1 MPFIKL
7 TPIFL
12 LAGLMISGMDLVMA
26 APLAVIYAAVIAAVT
41 MKHNYETIMENAFNS
56 VKEMI
61 VVFFILM
68 FAYAVA
74 ETFMAT
80 GVGASIILISLK
92 LGVTA
97 KTVAVVGF
105 LVTCVLSVATGT
117 SWGTFAACA
126 PVFLWLN
133 HIVGGDVILTV
144 ASIAGGSCFGDNIGL
159 ISDTTVVSSGLQ
171 KVSVID
177 RVRHQG
183 VWSLLCLLATA
194 VVIYFVALG
203 MGLPGT
209 VGSAAEAIAQIP
221 QSVYDEL
228 SVVRPSAVTLLDQV
242 KTGVPYYMIIP
253 MIIVLIVAFRGVQT
267 MICLGTGI
275 ISALVFG
282 LFAGTVESL
291 ESFMGLVQAGF
302 ESAGSWS
309 IVMMLWI
316 GAFGGIMSSMNAFEP
331 LSRFILKIVKNV
343 RQFMFCNGLLC
354 LLGNAA
360 LADEMAQIVTIGP
373 ILKDMT
379 DNNVEASEED
389 MYKLRLRNSAFGD
402 AMGVFGSQL
411 IPWHCYMGF
420 YVAIAMASYP
430 LHQFNAIQ
438 ILGHNYMAFI
448 AVGSML
454 LLTLTGFDRF
464 IPLFKIPSEPAVRLK
479 KTISSGSKV
488 DNTAVEPA
496 Q

>member
-1 MPFIKL
+1 MGFIKL

-26 APLAVIYAAVIAAVT
+26 APLATIYAAVIAMITERHKYDEV
-41 MKHNYETIMENAFNS
+41 MENGFKA

-68 FAYAVA
+68 LAYAVA
-74 ETFMAT
+74 ESFMAT
-80 GVGASIILISLK
+80 GVGASIIIISLK

-105 LVTCVLSVATGT
+105 VVTSLLSIATGT

-133 HIVGGDVILTV
+133 HIVGGNVILT
-144 ASIAGGSCFGDNIGL
+144 AAAIAGGSCFGDNIGL

-171 KVSVID
+171 KVQVTD

-183 VWSLLCLLATA
+183 VWSGLLLLVSG
-194 VVIYFVALG
+194 VVIYFAAVS
-203 MGLPGT
+203 MGLAST
-209 VGSAAEAIAQIP
+209 VGNANEAIASIP
-221 QSVYDEL
+221 AEVFERL
-228 SVVRPSAVTLLDQV
+228 AEVRPAAVTLLEQV
-242 KTGVPYYMIIP
+242 SEGVPIYMVVP
-253 MIIVLIVAFRGVQT
+253 MLIVIAVAFKGVPT
-267 MICLGTGI
+267 MVCLGLGI

-282 LFAGTVESL
+282 LIAGTVTSIGEFL
-291 ESFMGLVQAGF
+291 ELVQAGF
-302 ESAGSWS
+302 ESAGEWS
-309 IVMMLWI
+309 VVMMLWI
-316 GAFGGIMSSMNAFEP
+316 GAFGGIMSSIHAFEP
-331 LSRFILKIVKNV
+331 ISRFILRISNSV
-343 RQFMFCNGLLC
+343 RQLMFWNGTLC
-354 LLGNAA
+354 LIGNAA

-373 ILKDMT
+373 IIKEMT
-379 DNNVEASEED
+379 DENVEASEED
-389 MYKLRLRNSAFGD
+389 MYTLRLRNSAFSD

-420 YVAIAMASYP
+420 YLAVCMAVYP
-430 LHQFNAIQ
+430 LHNFTAFEI
-438 ILGHNYMAFI
+438 IAHNYMAWI

-454 LLTLTGFDRF
+454 LLTLTGLDRF
-464 IPLFKIPSEPAVRLK
+464 IPLFKLPSEPDVRLK
-479 KTISSGSKV
+479 KNKATSKEATV
-488 DNTAVEPA
+488 

>member
-1 MPFIKL
+1 MAFFKL

-26 APLAVIYAAVIAAVT
+26 APIATIYAAVVAAIT
-41 MKHNYETIMENAFNS
+41 EKHKYDEIMENGFDA

-80 GVGASIILISLK
+80 GVGASIIIISLK

-105 LVTCVLSVATGT
+105 IVTSLLSIATGT

-133 HIVGGDVILTV
+133 HIVGGNILLTV
-144 ASIAGGSCFGDNIGL
+144 AAIAGGSCFGDNIGL

-171 KVSVID
+171 KVNVTD

-183 VWSLLCLLATA
+183 VWSALCL
-194 VVIYFVALG
+194 VVSAIVFYVVAIS
-203 MGLPGT
+203 MGLPSE
-209 VGSAAEAIAQIP
+209 VGSAAEAINQITP
-221 QSVYDEL
+221 DVFERL
-228 SVVRPSAVTLLDQV
+228 AEVRPAAVILLEQV
-242 KTGVPYYMIIP
+242 ESGVPYYMVIP
-253 MIIVLIVAFRGVQT
+253 MIIVIAVAFKGVPT

-275 ISALVFG
+275 VSSLIFG
-282 LFAGTVESL
+282 AIAGTVESIGSFL
-291 ESFMGLVQAGF
+291 ELVQAGF
-302 ESAGSWS
+302 ESAGEWS
-309 IVMMLWI
+309 VVMMLWI
-316 GAFGGIMSSMNAFEP
+316 GAFGGIMSSIKAFEP
-331 LSRFILKIVKNV
+331 ISNFVLRISKSVK
-343 RQFMFCNGLLC
+343 QLLFYNGILC
-354 LLGNAA
+354 LIGNAA

-373 ILKDMT
+373 IIKEMT

-389 MYKLRLRNSAFGD
+389 MYKLRLRNATFSD

-411 IPWHCYMGF
+411 IPWHCYVGF
-420 YVAIAMASYP
+420 FVAVCMAVYP
-430 LHQFNAIQ
+430 LHAFTPFDIIRYNF
-438 ILGHNYMAFI
+438 MSFI
-448 AVGSML
+448 AVISIL
-454 LLTLTGFDRF
+454 LLTLTGWDKF
-464 IPLFKIPSEPAVRLK
+464 IPLFKIPSEPEVKLRKAK
-479 KTISSGSKV
+479 NIDGKTI
-488 DNTAVEPA
+488 NA
-496 Q
+496 